1 MRLSVRALAIAS
13 ALVWGG
19 SLLLVGLI
27 NLAAPS
33 YGTEF
38 LRGLSS
44 VYPGFHAA
52 HTFASVII
60 GTIYGLVDGFIGG
73 SLFGWLYNC
82 FAGSKLESGATR
94 LNKAA

>member
-1 MRLSVRALAIAS
+1 MRLSVRALAVTS

-19 SLLLVGLI
+19 CLLLVGLL

-33 YGTEF
+33 YGVEF
-38 LRGLSS
+38 LRSISS
-44 VYPGFHAA
+44 VYPGFHAS
-52 HTFASVII
+52 HSFGSVII
-60 GTIYGLVDGFIGG
+60 GTVYGLIDGLIGG

-82 FAGSKLESGATR
+82 FAGSRVESGTTR